1 MKSVPRR
8 SSFVAIVLFAF
19 SSAVCALPQTPSK
32 PALATKGVTLTEF
45 VNAIQLKAKTL
56 ENSSGMRSAFQSFV
70 KNHHLGPDSVRYSD
84 FVIVRLL
91 FEATRDAGFWNM
103 HWSITDQP
111 PNSDRIWS
119 QWKAVQRPTV
129 SVPTATAECDELSAL
144 YAFLV
149 ERAGVIGVGLF
160 WPAANHTVA
169 VWMLKPTSGPVI
181 RVVVP
186 TSQIFLEETDTFD
199 TRKFDPW
206 RQKTIYEYTRRD
218 VPGTFEVPK
227 PLADFFLKQIDIYG
241 GASDA
246 TLQRLRYVR
255 DAVFVRTWT
264 TEQAARD
271 AENRRDAVP
280 PDAKEDAFALKNFAA
295 DMRLEPYRQ

>member
-1 MKSVPRR
+1 MKPLLRPLRLAVVALLLISCGLYANPQAPAQA
-8 SSFVAIVLFAF
+8 SPSGEGMPLAQFVG
-19 SSAVCALPQTPSK
+19 AVQ
-32 PALATKGVTLTEF
+32 
-45 VNAIQLKAKTL
+45 QKARAL
-56 ENSSGMRSAFQSFV
+56 ENSSGMRSAFQSFLAAR
-70 KNHHLGPDSVRYSD
+70 HLSADSVRYSD
-84 FVIVRLL
+84 FVVVRLL
-91 FEATRDAGFWNM
+91 YEATRDAGFWNM

-119 QWKAVQRPTV
+119 QWKEVRRP
-129 SVPTATAECDELSAL
+129 SFSQPTATAECDELSAL

-149 ERAGVIGVGLF
+149 ERAGVKTVGLF
-160 WPAANHTVA
+160 WPTANHTVA
-169 VWMLKPTSGPVI
+169 VWVLKPASGPLI

-186 TSQIFLEETDTFD
+186 TSQIFLEETDSFD
-199 TRKFDPW
+199 TKKFDPW

-218 VPGTFEVPK
+218 VPDKFEIPK
-227 PLADFFLKQIDIYG
+227 VLADFFLKQIDIYG

-271 AENRRDAVP
+271 AENRRAALP
-280 PDAKEDAFALKNFAA
+280 ANSTEDALALKNFAV
-295 DMRLEPYRQ
+295 DMRLDPFRQ

>member
-1 MKSVPRR
+1 MKSMPRR
-8 SSFVAIVLFAF
+8 SFCAAIAWFAV
-19 SSAVCALPQTPSK
+19 SSAVCERPQTPSK
-32 PALATKGVTLTEF
+32 PAPAPKGVPLTEF
-45 VNAIQLKAKTL
+45 MNAIQLKAKTL
-56 ENSSGMRSAFQSFV
+56 DNSSGMRSAFQSFL
-70 KNHHLGPDSVRYSD
+70 KNHHLEPDSVHYSD

-91 FEATRDAGFWNM
+91 YEATRDAGFWNM

-129 SVPTATAECDELSAL
+129 SVPTAIAECDELSAL

-149 ERAGVIGVGLF
+149 ERAGVKGVGLF

-169 VWMLKPTSGPVI
+169 VWMLKPTSGSVI

-199 TRKFDPW
+199 TGKFDPW

-218 VPGTFEVPK
+218 VPDSFELPK
-227 PLADFFLKQIDIYG
+227 PLADFFLKQIDTYA
-241 GASDA
+241 GASNA

-264 TEQAARD
+264 TEQAAHD
-271 AENRRDAVP
+271 AQNRRATLP
-280 PDAKEDAFALKNFAA
+280 AGSAEDDFALNTFAA
-295 DMRLEPYRQ
+295 DIGLESLRH